1 VGISEG
7 VAQEN
12 DEYGIKIVR
21 INRANMSNEHGYP
34 LPYNK
39 GKELEQAYAFHKD
52 IYNRRGKYQPGSASN
67 YYHKAK
73 ESLRFPGQNSPAR
86 GQYYANSMALSKL
99 RHEANE
105 EEIEQN
111 RKGCVGRACNT
122 IKRGFK
128 YITGRSGGRKRTHR
142 RKSRSRR
149 TRSRR

>member
-1 VGISEG
+1 M
-7 VAQEN
+7 N
-12 DEYGIKIVR
+12 R
-21 INRANMSNEHGYP
+21 INMENEHGYP

-39 GKELEQAYAFHKD
+39 GKELEQAYARQKNL
-52 IYNRRGKYQPGSASN
+52 YNKRGQYESGSASN

-105 EEIEQN
+105 DEAGRGP
-111 RKGCVGRACNT
+111 RKTCYGALCSVGSRV
-122 IKRGFK
+122 KR
-128 YITGRSGGRKRTHR
+128 YITGTGRRKTHC